1 MGIVEESTLGVIPI
15 GGWTSSFQ
23 DLGFQADGSEIE
35 FPWIGDRIVEW
46 DKDTKEIIW
55 SWSVFDHFSMDDYDE
70 YGGTWNQAFIDL
82 QYDWTHVNA
91 VIFDEDESAIYISWI
106 WQLSMYIHNRFLQD
120 ENRCRVGRQC

>member
-55 SWSVFDHFSMDDYDE
+55 SWSVLDHLVWMTMMSME
-70 YGGTWNQAFIDL
+70 ELGIKLLLIFIMIGL
-82 QYDWTHVNA
+82 M
-91 VIFDEDESAIYISWI
+91 
-106 WQLSMYIHNRFLQD
+106 SMQ
-120 ENRCRVGRQC
+120 